1 MPDTPLHIRRCRRTD
16 FIDVMRL
23 LGSDDAPAAVPEKRT
38 LRRFRG
44 IVNDLGVDLYL
55 ALVDDELAG
64 LVHVTYARQLADG
77 PRADIGRLV
86 VGPSFRRKGVGT
98 ALIELARQ
106 RAIRRGC
113 VMLSCSVPKGN
124 NDAGAFLEKA
134 GLSPDGSI
142 FVQELKS

>member
-1 MPDTPLHIRRCRRTD
+1 MPATPLHIRRCRRTD

-23 LGSDDAPAAVPEKRT
+23 LGDDDAPAAVPEKRT

-55 ALVDDELAG
+55 AFLDGALAG

-77 PRADIGRLV
+77 PRAEIARLV
-86 VGPSFRRKGVGT
+86 VARSLRRQGIGS
-98 ALIELARQ
+98 ALVDFARQ

-113 VMLSCSVPKGN
+113 VMLSCSVPEGN
-124 NDAGAFLEKA
+124 DEASAFLEKA
-134 GLSPDGSI
+134 GLSPDGAI
-142 FVQELKS
+142 FTQELKS